1 MRRESP
7 LFQVA
12 KCIERNDSH
21 KAFGLVGCR
30 VVVIKLPEI
39 FQRSADTVMNPVLFC

>member
-1 MRRESP
+1 MRRENP

-39 FQRSADTVMNPVLFC
+39 FQRSADTVMDSVLFC